1 MNLIY
6 EYINYL
12 FKSKKRHGVHS
23 PFVYDFTDKCLKL
36 KVNTTTLNNFKEI
49 TKIYLNNTSK
59 FNLEDHGAGSKSNKS
74 SSISTIFQKASTKGK
89 YAELLYK
96 ICAHYLPKNTLELGT
111 NLGVGTYFLSQGN
124 PLGKVTT
131 IEADPTLFSLAEQT
145 INKYSSNSQ
154 HFHATFTNFLLQ
166 CDTVFDF
173 IFIDGDHRG
182 VKLLEY
188 LECLEKNMHDSTII
202 LIDDIR
208 WSKDMFDAWNKII
221 KMEQYH
227 LSLDLFKFGIILKK
241 HSKEKEHFIIR
252 Y

>member
-1 MNLIY
+1 V
-6 EYINYL
+6 
-12 FKSKKRHGVHS
+12 K
-23 PFVYDFTDKCLKL
+23 
-36 KVNTTTLNNFKEI
+36 TTTLDSFKEI
-49 TKIYLNNTSK
+49 CEIFLSNTSK
-59 FNLEDHGAGSKSNKS
+59 FNLEDHGAGSKSTKA
-74 SSISTIFQKASTKGK
+74 SSISTIFQKARTKGK
-89 YAELLYK
+89 YAKLLYK
-96 ICAHYLPKNTLELGT
+96 ISAHYLPKNTLELGT

-124 PLGKVTT
+124 PSGKVTT

-145 INKYSSNSQ
+145 ISQYSGNTQ
-154 HFHATFTNFLLQ
+154 HHLATFTNFLLQ

-188 LECLEKNMHDSTII
+188 LECLDKNMHDSTII

-208 WSKDMFDAWNKII
+208 WSRDMFDAWNKII